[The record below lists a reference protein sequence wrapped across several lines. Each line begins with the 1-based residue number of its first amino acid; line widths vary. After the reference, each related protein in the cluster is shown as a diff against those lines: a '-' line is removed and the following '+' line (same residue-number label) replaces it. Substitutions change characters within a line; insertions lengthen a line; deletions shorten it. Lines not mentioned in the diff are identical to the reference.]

1 MPYAPTVNDRS
12 GEILAQHQINSSNML
27 AGAKVSSAETRAAG
41 NEALAQGI
49 MDGVTNLA
57 GGITGGFAKA
67 GQNKMTSDYLDS
79 MAGHFSNTMGA
90 DGQTPLMSSEMLEK
104 FSKGSLGAKQGMI
117 VPLMAQ
123 YEQNLKNQ
131 YLAAQIAG
139 FGQRQALQNQV
150 PANQQ
155 PVSAGGGGAAPAASP
170 MGGVNFNFVN

>member
-12 GEILAQHQINSSNML
+12 GEILAQAKMQDNALRFAQQQQMWQGIGEGINSI
-27 AGAKVSSAETRAAG
+27 G
-41 NEALAQGI
+41 QGL
-49 MDGVTNLA
+49 GEYY
-57 GGITGGFAKA
+57 KKS
-67 GQNKMTSDYLDS
+67 QENKMTSDYLDS

-131 YLAAQIAG
+131 YLAAQIQG
-139 FGQRQALQNQV
+139 FGQRQQMQNQV

-155 PVSAGGGGAAPAASP
+155 PVSAGGGGGGGAAPAASS

>member
-1 MPYAPTVNDRS
+1 MFNYNPTVNDNS
-12 GEILAQHQINSSNML
+12 GQIT
-27 AGAKVSSAETRAAG
+27 AGYQTKSAEIKAAG

-67 GQNKMTSDYLDS
+67 GQNKITSDYLDS
-79 MAGHFSNTMGA
+79 MAGHFNNTMGA
-90 DGQTPLMSSEMLEK
+90 DGQTPLMTDEMLEK

-139 FGQRQALQNQV
+139 FGQRQAYQNQV

-170 MGGVNFNFVN
+170 MDRVNFNFVN

>member
-1 MPYAPTVNDRS
+1 MFNYNPTVNDNS
-12 GEILAQHQINSSNML
+12 GQIT
-27 AGAKVSSAETRAAG
+27 AGYQTKSAEIKAAG
-41 NEALAQGI
+41 NEALAKGI

-57 GGITGGFAKA
+57 GGITGAYTKA
-67 GQNKMTSDYLDS
+67 ADNKMTSDYLDS

-131 YLAAQIAG
+131 YLAAQIQG
-139 FGQRQALQNQV
+139 FGQRQQMQNQV

-155 PVSAGGGGAAPAASP
+155 PVSAGGGGAAPAASS

>member
-1 MPYAPTVNDRS
+1 MPYNPTVNDNS
-12 GEILAQHQINSSNML
+12 GQILAGYQT
-27 AGAKVSSAETRAAG
+27 KSAEITAAG

-49 MDGVTNLA
+49 FDGVTNLA

-67 GQNKMTSDYLDS
+67 GQNKMTSDYLDA
-79 MAGHFSNTMGA
+79 MAGQFSNTMGP
-90 DGQTPLMSSEMLEK
+90 DGQTPLMSAEMLEK

-139 FGQRQALQNQV
+139 FGQRQAYQNQV

-155 PVSAGGGGAAPAASP
+155 PVSASGGGAAPAASP

>member
-1 MPYAPTVNDRS
+1 MPYNPSVNDNS
-12 GEILAQHQINSSNML
+12 GQILGEAQRLAKELRAKEQQQMWQGIASGVSNI
-27 AGAKVSSAETRAAG
+27 
-41 NEALAQGI
+41 AQGA
-49 MDGVTNLA
+49 LESYQ
-57 GGITGGFAKA
+57 KS
-67 GQNKMTSDYLDS
+67 QENKMTSDYLDA
-79 MAGHFSNTMGA
+79 MAGHFNNTMGA
-90 DGQTPLMSSEMLEK
+90 DGQTPLMTDEMLEK

-139 FGQRQALQNQV
+139 FGQRQAYQNQV

>member
-1 MPYAPTVNDRS
+1 MPYAPPVNDNS
-12 GEILAQHQINSSNML
+12 GQILAGYQT
-27 AGAKVSSAETRAAG
+27 KSAEITAAG

-49 MDGVTNLA
+49 MDGVTKIA

-67 GQNKMTSDYLDS
+67 GQNKMNSDYLDA
-79 MAGHFSNTMGA
+79 MAGQFSNTMGP
-90 DGQTPLMSSEMLEK
+90 DGQTPLMSAEMLEK
-104 FSKGSLGAKQGMI
+104 FSKASLGAKQGMI

-139 FGQRQALQNQV
+139 FGQRQAMQNQV

-155 PVSAGGGGAAPAASP
+155 PVSMGAVSTPQGATSNWMDLVPSRQ
-170 MGGVNFNFVN
+170 

>member
-1 MPYAPTVNDRS
+1 MFAYNPTVNDNS
-12 GEILAQHQINSSNML
+12 GQILA
-27 AGAKVSSAETRAAG
+27 GYKTKSAEIKAAG
-41 NEALAQGI
+41 NEALTKGI
-49 MDGVTNLA
+49 VSGVTSA
-57 GGITGGFAKA
+57 VGGITGAYTKA
-67 GQNKMTSDYLDS
+67 ADNKMTSDYLDS

-131 YLAAQIAG
+131 YLAAQIQG
-139 FGQRQALQNQV
+139 FGQRQQMQNQV

-155 PVSAGGGGAAPAASP
+155 PVSAGGGGAAPAASS